1 MVARVLSLYR
11 NVLYMIIQ
19 LISQAV
25 FNVMLAILFRT
36 ILLVNL
42 ELIQLLFN
50 IVKQLTIIL
59 IHANNAK

>member
-19 LISQAV
+19 QTSQAV

-50 IVKQLTIIL
+50 IVKQLTINLIL
-59 IHANNAK
+59 ANNAK

>member
-50 IVKQLTIIL
+50 IVKQLTINLIL
-59 IHANNAK
+59 ANNAK